1 MCEGSAVSWK
11 LLDVVFGQHIMFMQE
26 MRLDVIML
34 TSELSIK
41 GREAGHLREI
51 VSSFHSW
58 MCEFCASWEQLTDTE
73 ILCVQALSE
82 VRYVLQS
89 SEKSRETFMIISSI

>member
-1 MCEGSAVSWK
+1 MSWK
-11 LLDVVFGQHIMFMQE
+11 LLDVVFGQHIMFTQE

-51 VSSFHSW
+51 LSRFHSW
-58 MCEFCASWEQLTDTE
+58 MCIFSASWEQLTDTE

-82 VRYVLQS
+82 VRSVLQS
-89 SEKSRETFMIISSI
+89 SEKSRETYMIISSI

>member
-11 LLDVVFGQHIMFMQE
+11 LLDVVFGQHIMFTQE

-51 VSSFHSW
+51 LSRFHSW
-58 MCEFCASWEQLTDTE
+58 MCIFSASWEQLTDTE

-89 SEKSRETFMIISSI
+89 SEKSRETYMIISSI

>member
-1 MCEGSAVSWK
+1 MVILFRSERSAVSWK
-11 LLDVVFGQHIMFMQE
+11 LLDVVFGQHIMFTQE

-58 MCEFCASWEQLTDTE
+58 MCEFSASWEQ
-73 ILCVQALSE
+73 ILKS
-82 VRYVLQS
+82 YVSKHCQKYVMSYNLQKNP
-89 SEKSRETFMIISSI
+89 EKLL